1 MSTNSSI
8 SSTRLLLRFTLI
20 ITGFY
25 FLFLGIIEGKAF
37 LAPLAIAATVAILVY
52 PMAKWFEKKGFSKGL
67 ASTTCLIILLIGTA
81 LLGLVVSVQTKNI
94 MDDWDEIK
102 EELIPKVEQLES
114 FVLEYTPM
122 EKGETQEYKS
132 NIGMGESEEDE
143 QGEPDRQE
151 EQNEDSAKENGEE
164 GEKAI
169 SVLGAVFGFMTD
181 FLLTFVYIFLFLHF
195 RRKFKIFI
203 LKLFKAER
211 RKEVKDIVEK
221 SAVVVQSYLA
231 GRLFLM
237 VILAVLYAVG
247 LLISGVENFI
257 VVSIIAALLSI
268 IPFIGNMMGFV
279 LALAMALFSGGDI
292 GMIVG
297 VTITFGLVQFL
308 DSYILQPIVLGDKLN
323 VHPVFIILSVLFG
336 NAIWG
341 IAGMILAIPVFAI
354 VTVVARNVPK
364 FEPYG
369 FLFSN
374 DPEADE
380 EDEGE

>member
-1 MSTNSSI
+1 M
-8 SSTRLLLRFTLI
+8 LRFTLI

-67 ASTTCLIILLIGTA
+67 ATTTCLIILLIGTS
-81 LLGLVVSVQTKNI
+81 LLGLVLSVQTKNI
-94 MDDWDEIK
+94 MDDWDEIQ
-102 EELIPKVEQLES
+102 EELIPKIEQLES

-122 EKGETQEYKS
+122 EQGDMDEYKS
-132 NIGMGESEEDE
+132 NIGMESE
-143 QGEPDRQE
+143 
-151 EQNEDSAKENGEE
+151 GEE
-164 GEKAI
+164 GQQAKEEKEAKDEDDSNEGEQAI
-169 SVLGAVFGFMTD
+169 SVLGSVFGFATD

-211 RKEVKDIVEK
+211 RKQVKDIVEK
-221 SAVVVQSYLA
+221 SAVVVQAYLA

-237 VILAVLYAVG
+237 VILAVLYAIG
-247 LLISGVENFI
+247 LAISGVENFI

-268 IPFIGNMMGFV
+268 IPFIGNMMGYV

-297 VTITFGLVQFL
+297 VTVTFGLVQFL
-308 DSYILQPIVLGDKLN
+308 DSYILQPIVLGGKLN
-323 VHPVFIILSVLFG
+323 VHPVFIILSVLLG

-341 IAGMILAIPVFAI
+341 ISGMILAIPFFAI
-354 VTVVARNVPK
+354 LTVVARNVPR
-364 FEPYG
+364 FEPFG

-374 DPEADE
+374 DPEADAE
-380 EDEGE
+380 ED